1 MAGVRLD
8 NNGHKIEVQL
18 NTLFTAVEIVR
29 YEGREVSRKTSL
41 LGTTHSFDAV
51 EDGSPVKYE
60 VKTRFTWHGAAC
72 TISRDGKVIFD
83 YM

>member
-1 MAGVRLD
+1 MAGVRLA
-8 NNGHKIEVQL
+8 NNGHPIEVQL
-18 NTLFTAVEIVR
+18 NTMLTAVEIVR

-41 LGTTHSFDAV
+41 LGTTHSFDGV
-51 EDGSPVKYE
+51 EDGNAVKYE

-83 YM
+83 FI